1 MHIVFL
7 TNEYPS
13 KTTSHGGIGTF
24 VQNLAR
30 NLILQNIKVSVLG
43 ISNKEKKEVDNG
55 VAIYRIK
62 QSSIKFGKFI
72 INSAKI
78 RKKLKEIHS
87 VNPIDIVEG
96 SELSFAFLPK
106 STSYK
111 KVIRMHGGH
120 HFFAI
125 TLNKKP
131 ALWRSFQELKSFKK
145 ADALIAVSNYVGET
159 TKQLV
164 KFNLQFEV
172 IYNFIDLERF
182 KKSDTDLKEENTI
195 VFIGTVC
202 EKKGVK
208 QLVEAFPLIKKK
220 FPNVKLYLVGRDWKS
235 KEIDSY
241 INYLKEMISADD
253 LKSIIFSGSIPY
265 EQIPVM
271 LEKAHVCVYPSHMES
286 FGLTV
291 IEAMAMA
298 KPIVYSDIPPFN
310 ELITDQMSG
319 LKCNPLNPKD
329 IAEKIVKLL
338 DNSERANE
346 IGNKARIEMLEKF
359 SPEKIVNQNID
370 FYKKNN

>member
-1 MHIVFL
+1 MA
-7 TNEYPS
+7 
-13 KTTSHGGIGTF
+13 K
-24 VQNLAR
+24 
-30 NLILQNIKVSVLG
+30 
-43 ISNKEKKEVDNG
+43 NK
-55 VAIYRIK
+55 
-62 QSSIKFGKFI
+62 
-72 INSAKI
+72 AKI
-78 RKKLKEIHS
+78 LLVDDEPDILEIVGYNLSQEGYQISTASNGKEAVAKAKSLFENMDDEAKSKLQKNILAGLPGSEETYSVADFLKVLEGYNGIDRKKLKEIHS

-241 INYLKEMISADD
+241 INYLKEMI
-253 LKSIIFSGSIPY
+253 G
-265 EQIPVM
+265 
-271 LEKAHVCVYPSHMES
+271 
-286 FGLTV
+286 
-291 IEAMAMA
+291 IE
-298 KPIVYSDIPPFN
+298 
-310 ELITDQMSG
+310 
-319 LKCNPLNPKD
+319 
-329 IAEKIVKLL
+329 VKLSFL
-338 DNSERANE
+338 DLILIIMILFPFLTLKKLSFKVWEKR
-346 IGNKARIEMLEKF
+346 MLLTLLYQKT
-359 SPEKIVNQNID
+359 IRLN
-370 FYKKNN
+370 